1 MGPSRPSRSRGDR
14 PPAAELW
21 ARLPNPDPR
30 TRFEQA
36 RVLALLAGL
45 GQDAKSGV
53 TAAEAAAIS
62 SSDVSRSRTA

>member
-1 MGPSRPSRSRGDR
+1 MWPSRPSRSRGDR

-21 ARLPNPDPR
+21 AKLPNSDPR

-36 RVLALLAGL
+36 RVLALLDGL

-53 TAAEAAAIS
+53 AADEAAAIS
-62 SSDVSRSRTA
+62 SSDCSRFTTA